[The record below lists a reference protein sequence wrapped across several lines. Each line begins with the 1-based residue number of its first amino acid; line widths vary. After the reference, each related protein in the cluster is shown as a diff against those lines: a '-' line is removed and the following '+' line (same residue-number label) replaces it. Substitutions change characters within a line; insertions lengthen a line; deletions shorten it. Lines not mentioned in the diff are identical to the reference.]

1 MDLSTTSKG
10 VPDSI
15 NTEAGTV
22 SYAEYVKKK
31 EGDNKEGEKKKE

>member
-1 MDLSTTSKG
+1 MDLSTASVG

-22 SYAEYVKKK
+22 SYTEYIKK
-31 EGDNKEGEKKKE
+31 ERDNKE